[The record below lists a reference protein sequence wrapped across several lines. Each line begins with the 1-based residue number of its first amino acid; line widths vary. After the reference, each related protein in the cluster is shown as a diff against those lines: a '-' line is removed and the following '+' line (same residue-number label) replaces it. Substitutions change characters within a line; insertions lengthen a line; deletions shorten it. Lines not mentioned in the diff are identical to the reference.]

1 MDLDGFKGVNDR
13 HGHQAGDF
21 VLRRLA
27 AILCDALRTGDTV
40 CRYAGDEF
48 VALLPETTVEEAEA
62 VLSRLKERVRAT
74 GHELPDGT
82 VVKVGISVGAAAFPD
97 DGSSL
102 EELIHRADKAMY
114 RDKTAGRELA
124 GRELAAR

>member
-1 MDLDGFKGVNDR
+1 MDLDGFKGVNDQ

-27 AILCDALRTGDTV
+27 AILCETLRTGDTV

-62 VLSRLKERVRAT
+62 VLSRLKDRVRST

-82 VVKVGISVGAAAFPD
+82 VVTVGISVGAAAFPD

-124 GRELAAR
+124 AR